1 MLAKLKTVE
10 KKTVKARKMTSNN
23 LVMQKTLK
31 SEICF
36 VGVGVHSGKK
46 IQVRMKPAEVN
57 TGIVFR
63 RVDIVGGGVAIKAH
77 VSNVVDTKLC
87 SCIGDGKGVNVST
100 VEHIMAAFHAC
111 GIDNVE
117 VELNGGEVPVLD
129 GSATQFVFLIEAV
142 GVQEQDAPKKAI
154 RVLKEISYVD
164 EKNCAVTLLPANSGL
179 EVNFEIDFP
188 HHSIGKQSY
197 SLDLNA
203 KSFKSEISKARTF
216 GFRKEIE
223 YLRSIGLAR
232 GGSLENAILVDEDGI
247 VNDDGLRY
255 ENEFVR
261 HKTLD
266 AVGDLYLAGCTL
278 IGTFY
283 GSRSGHA
290 HTSILLEKMFADK
303 DAYEI
308 VDLTEDMLEVSKK
321 QRISELKVANA

>member
-1 MLAKLKTVE
+1 MAD
-10 KKTVKARKMTSNN
+10 NN

-46 IQVRMKPAEVN
+46 IQVRMKPADVN
-57 TGIVFR
+57 TGVTFR
-63 RVDIVGGGVAIKAH
+63 RVDIAGGGVALKGH
-77 VSNVVDTKLC
+77 VSSIVDTKLC
-87 SCIGDGKGVNVST
+87 SCIGDGNGVNVST

-111 GIDNVE
+111 GVDNVE

-142 GVQEQDAPKKAI
+142 GLQEQDAPKKAI
-154 RVLKEISYVD
+154 RVLKEIGYLD
-164 EKNCAVTLLPANSGL
+164 EKGCSVTLSPAKSGL

-188 HHSIGKQSY
+188 HASIGKQTY
-197 SLDLNA
+197 SLELNS
-203 KSFKSEISKARTF
+203 KNFKSEISKARTF
-216 GFRKEIE
+216 GFRREIE

-266 AVGDLYLAGCTL
+266 AVGDLYLAGHTL
-278 IGTFY
+278 IGAFY
-283 GSRSGHA
+283 GLRSGHA

-303 DAYEI
+303 DAFEI
-308 VDLTEDMLEVSKK
+308 VDLTEDMLIVSKEEK
-321 QRISELKVANA
+321 TSELKVANA